1 MHHKLNSP
9 ISMKPILLSLL
20 VAASVATLSTGCGTP
35 ARRIETG
42 GRDSITTVGK
52 IDIQDFITAAEA
64 SVNKLLASGAID
76 RVPAPPAILAVSVV
90 RNETGHQFD
99 TDLLTKKIRVK
110 LNTSGK
116 ALTTT
121 TMGVGGKAEDP
132 LAKGLQSEREFLEDK
147 KVTRAPDFSLSGK
160 IIETR
165 AKAGKVQQST
175 FSFQLSLTDNRGL
188 ALWEGEE
195 EITKQGSR
203 STVGF

>member
-9 ISMKPILLSLL
+9 ISMKPILFSLL
-20 VAASVATLSTGCGTP
+20 VAVSVATLSTGCGTP

-147 KVTRAPDFSLSGK
+147 KVTRVPDFSLSGK
-160 IIETR
+160 ILETR
-165 AKAGKVQQST
+165 ASAGNVKQST

>member
-1 MHHKLNSP
+1 
-9 ISMKPILLSLL
+9 MKPIVFSLL
-20 VAASVATLSTGCGTP
+20 LAITASMLATGCGTP

-42 GRDSITTVGK
+42 GRDSITSVEQ

-64 SVNKLLASGAID
+64 SVNKLLASGALD
-76 RVPAPPAILAVSVV
+76 RVSTPPAVLAVSLI
-90 RNETGHQFD
+90 RNETGKQFD

-110 LNTSGK
+110 LNASGK

-121 TMGVGGKAEDP
+121 TVGVGGKAEDP

-147 KVTRAPDFSLSGK
+147 KVTRPPDFSLSGK

-165 AKAGKVQQST
+165 AKAGNVKQST

-195 EITKQGSR
+195 EITKQGKR
-203 STVGF
+203 PAVGF

>member
-1 MHHKLNSP
+1 
-9 ISMKPILLSLL
+9 MKPVLLSLL
-20 VAASVATLSTGCGTP
+20 LALSASVLSMGCGTP
-35 ARRIETG
+35 ARRIESG
-42 GRDSITTVGK
+42 GRESITTVGK

-64 SVNKLLASGAID
+64 SVNKLLASGALD
-76 RVPAPPAILAVSVV
+76 KVSNPPAILTVHGV

-99 TDLLTKKIRVK
+99 ADLLTKKIRVK

-116 ALTTT
+116 ALTSTT
-121 TMGVGGKAEDP
+121 FGSPEKVEDNT
-132 LAKGLQSEREFLEDK
+132 AKGIQAEREFLEDK
-147 KVTRAPDFSLSGK
+147 KVTRTPDFSLSGK

-165 AKAGKVQQST
+165 AKAGNVQQST

>member
-1 MHHKLNSP
+1 
-9 ISMKPILLSLL
+9 MKATSFSLL
-20 VAASVATLSTGCGTP
+20 FAVAASFLWSGCAAP

-42 GRDSITTVGK
+42 GRDSITTVEK
-52 IDIQDFITAAEA
+52 IDIQDFITAGEA
-64 SVNKLLASGAID
+64 SVNKLLASGALD
-76 RVPAPPAILAVSVV
+76 RVSAPPAILAVSLI
-90 RNETGHQFD
+90 RNETGQQFD
-99 TDLLTKKIRVK
+99 TDLLTKRIRVK
-110 LNTSGK
+110 LNNSGK

-165 AKAGKVQQST
+165 AKAGNVKQST

-195 EITKQGSR
+195 EITKQGKR
-203 STVGF
+203 ATVGF